1 MAGMVAG
8 ERRLP
13 AASRTGETVMGSLLP
28 IAQRSPLP
36 YQGSLIPGAGSPA
49 ETAYSRRLGDA
60 GAGARQ
66 PHARCSSRAGASG
79 VATDSLTFVAMQKRG
94 ASVDRL
100 VGQGVYVLS
109 GVPRR
114 SASGSVLWKRL
125 NVIAPS
131 GSGMSE

>member
-1 MAGMVAG
+1 
-8 ERRLP
+8 
-13 AASRTGETVMGSLLP
+13 MGSLLP

-60 GAGARQ
+60 V
-66 PHARCSSRAGASG
+66 ASG
-79 VATDSLTFVAMQKRG
+79 SSTARPMLVTSGRLGRGDGVARVRDDAEEAG

-100 VGQGVYVLS
+100 VGYGLYVASAAPGRSTS
-109 GVPRR
+109 GFALRN
-114 SASGSVLWKRL
+114 RL

-131 GSGMSE
+131 GIAMNE